1 MTLLDYYKMKLGI
14 ESMPE
19 FLKEYLSMPSIT
31 RLKDITYL
39 CGMDYASKYVYD
51 FKEPISRYD
60 HSLTV
65 ALMTWNL
72 THDIKTTIAALYHDA
87 ATPCFSHVIDY
98 MNRDYLAQESTEKPL
113 EDMLKKDSILSNK
126 LKDDNIDIED
136 IINFKKYSI
145 VDLERPKLCADRLD
159 GIILTGI
166 SWTKQVDECMINKFI
181 DGISLYMNED
191 DEYEIGF
198 NNEDA
203 AIEALI
209 INNSIDLLCH
219 TRSDNYMMELLANI
233 VNLAIKREYISY
245 EQLYSSKEIDL
256 LNILNNTNDIDINNM
271 LNSFYNMKKRDIPL
285 DFNMPKIKMR
295 TLNPIV
301 CGKRMG

>member
-65 ALMTWNL
+65 ALMTWNF
-72 THDIKTTIAALYHDA
+72 THNIKATIAALYHDA

-98 MNRDYLAQESTEKPL
+98 MNRDYLVQESTEKPL

-166 SWTKQVDECMINKFI
+166 SWTKQIDECMINKFI

-191 DEYEIGF
+191 GEYEIGF

-209 INNSIDLLCH
+209 INNSIDSLCH

-245 EQLYSSKEIDL
+245 EQLYSSKEINL

-271 LNSFYNMKKRDIPL
+271 LNSFYNMKKKDIPL

>member
-65 ALMTWNL
+65 ALMTWNF
-72 THDIKTTIAALYHDA
+72 THDIKATIAALYHDA

-98 MNRDYLAQESTEKPL
+98 MNRDYLVQESTEKPL

-166 SWTKQVDECMINKFI
+166 SWTKQIDECMINKFI

-191 DEYEIGF
+191 GEYEIGF

-209 INNSIDLLCH
+209 INNSIDSLCH

-256 LNILNNTNDIDINNM
+256 LNILNNTNDMDINNM
-271 LNSFYNMKKRDIPL
+271 LNSFYNMKKKDIPL

>member
-72 THDIKTTIAALYHDA
+72 THDIKATIAALYHDA

-98 MNRDYLAQESTEKPL
+98 MNRDYLVQESTEKPL

-181 DGISLYMNED
+181 DGISLYMNEY

-209 INNSIDLLCH
+209 INNSIDRLCH

>member
-65 ALMTWNL
+65 ALMTWNF
-72 THDIKTTIAALYHDA
+72 THDIKATIAALYHDA

-98 MNRDYLAQESTEKPL
+98 MNRDYLVQESTEKPL

-209 INNSIDLLCH
+209 INNSIDSLCH

-256 LNILNNTNDIDINNM
+256 LNILNNTNDMDINNM
-271 LNSFYNMKKRDIPL
+271 LNSFYNMKKKDIPL